1 MYFQQADAQ
10 STEEEQKV
18 NVSSS
23 LLFFKYSFNRI
34 FVLILSNSEA
44 QCTQDRKHI
53 INSYYLHECVILPV
67 FGDIILVVHCFR
79 SGN

>member
-1 MYFQQADAQ
+1 MYFQQAAAQ

-23 LLFFKYSFNRI
+23 LLFCKYSFNRI
-34 FVLILSNSEA
+34 FVFILSNSEA
-44 QCTQDRKHI
+44 QCTQDRKHD

-67 FGDIILVVHCFR
+67 FGDIILVVNCFR